1 MLSKIGE
8 RKAVG
13 GDLLCFFYRL
23 FHGKEDTIDE
33 NGEHDHVVEV
43 LVGWDVDGTTP
54 QFVPRGKHEQRPS
67 GREPLNHQIRHVRL
81 AH

>member
-1 MLSKIGE
+1 MAQGFSFKQKKISKNLFHFMLSKIGE
-8 RKAVG
+8 RRAVG

-43 LVGWDVDGTTP
+43 LVG
-54 QFVPRGKHEQRPS
+54 
-67 GREPLNHQIRHVRL
+67 
-81 AH
+81 

>member
-8 RKAVG
+8 RKA
-13 GDLLCFFYRL
+13 DLLCFFYRL

-43 LVGWDVDGTTP
+43 LVG
-54 QFVPRGKHEQRPS
+54 
-67 GREPLNHQIRHVRL
+67 
-81 AH
+81 